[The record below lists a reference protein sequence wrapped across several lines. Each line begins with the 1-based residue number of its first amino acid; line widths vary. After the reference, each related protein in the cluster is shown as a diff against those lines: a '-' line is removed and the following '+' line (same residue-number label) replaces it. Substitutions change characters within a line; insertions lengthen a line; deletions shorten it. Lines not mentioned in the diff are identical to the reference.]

1 MSHFNASRWITL
13 AALAWASLCPVA
25 QAQSQDIELF
35 DQTQFNGTRLR
46 LPGDTPDVGAYGI
59 GGRVAS
65 VVVQRG
71 RWEFCT
77 AAQYAGV
84 CITVGPGR
92 YAELPLALRGSL
104 ASLRRADSVAMPQ
117 QPPAPPPPPPQPHA
131 HPQPQP
137 QIMPPV
143 ASPGGPGM
151 PPRHGGG
158 RWDGRGPIFNP
169 LPPAPGHS
177 GDAVVLYEHANF
189 DGRALGLNNV
199 AARLGEF
206 DFNDRAS
213 SMLVHRGRWQI
224 CEHSDFA
231 GECWSFGPG
240 RHVLSGR
247 LNDIASSIRPVF
259 GNDNRPLPRHGALV
273 LHENVDF
280 SGRQLMLIDGLNNLR
295 AVAMN
300 DVASAVEVW
309 GGPWEMCTDADFAGQ
324 CVVVAPG
331 RYRLE
336 GPFNDRVSSARPRR

>member
-1 MSHFNASRWITL
+1 MSQFNASRWIAL
-13 AALAWASLCPVA
+13 AALAVASLSPTA

-35 DQTQFNGTRLR
+35 DQTQFNGVRLR
-46 LPGDTPDVGAYGI
+46 MPGDTPDVGAYGM

-65 VVVQRG
+65 VIVQRG

-77 AAQYAGV
+77 APQYAGV

-104 ASLRRADSVAMPQ
+104 ASVRRADTVAMPAP
-117 QPPAPPPPPPQPHA
+117 QPPQPPVMPPPPMPPQA
-131 HPQPQP
+131 
-137 QIMPPV
+137 MPPV
-143 ASPGGPGM
+143 SNAGGPGM
-151 PPRHGGG
+151 PPHHGGG

-169 LPPAPGHS
+169 IPPTPGQS
-177 GDAVVLYEHANF
+177 GDAVVLYEHSNF
-189 DGRALGLNNV
+189 DGRALGLNNAV
-199 AARLGEF
+199 ARLGEF
-206 DFNDRAS
+206 DFNDKAS
-213 SMLVHRGRWQI
+213 SMLVQRGRWQL
-224 CEHSDFA
+224 CEHSDYG

-259 GNDNRPLPRHGALV
+259 GNDNRPMPRHGAIV
-273 LHENVDF
+273 LHEHADF
-280 SGRQLMLIDGLNNLR
+280 SGRQLLMVDGLNNLR

-300 DVASAVEVW
+300 DVASAIEVW
-309 GGPWEMCTDADFAGQ
+309 GGPWELCTDADFAGQ

-336 GPFNDRVSSARPRR
+336 GAFNDRVSSARPKR